1 MAKKEI
7 ATFLGPQFAF
17 SVLEKHAY
25 LYTGSLEVST
35 SETDLGETTTG
46 NYYLV
51 GSWQPV
57 LFDNTTDDIIFHMY
71 FNGQKVASTMV
82 TSTKDY
88 SPYEE
93 VNIIIPPY
101 TSFKLT
107 GENTGS
113 GSKNVGSIV
122 LGRIY

>member
-7 ATFLGPQFAF
+7 VTFLGPQFAF

-25 LYTGSLEVST
+25 LYTGSLSIGT
-35 SETDLGETTTG
+35 GETDLGETTTG

-57 LFDNTTDDIIFHMY
+57 IFDNTTDDIIFHMY
-71 FNGQKVASTMV
+71 FNGQKVGSIMT

-93 VNIIIPPY
+93 VNIIIPPH
-101 TSFKLT
+101 TAFKLT

-122 LGRIY
+122 IGRIY